1 MEININQFTD
11 KIKTLFLSEKAME
24 FVARGTRNSLH
35 SWYAELPDDWFDN
48 PEPFPD
54 GTPRHAGA
62 RSFMAPLRTA
72 WEYSIR
78 DAGFNITF
86 DEKRQ
91 VEGYRVLVYSGN
103 TSRAARDEANKMA
116 QFMREN
122 FPGAEVYVEF
132 DPPIRSCQYGDYRTR
147 EEAEAVMYKLKATKK
162 FKEISVKKGIINLP
176 F

>member
-1 MEININQFTD
+1 MKKILSFIAILLCAFTLSAQNNIVNELQRDIPGKGKVRITQPEG
-11 KIKTLFLSEKAME
+11 LSALM
-24 FVARGTRNSLH
+24 G
-35 SWYAELPDDWFDN
+35 
-48 PEPFPD
+48 
-54 GTPRHAGA
+54 
-62 RSFMAPLRTA
+62 
-72 WEYSIR
+72 SI
-78 DAGFNITF
+78 AVKG
-86 DEKRQ
+86 EKRQ

-103 TSRAARDEANKMA
+103 NSRAARDEANKMA

>member
-1 MEININQFTD
+1 MKKAILSISAMLLCAFSVSAQSNIVNELQRD
-11 KIKTLFLSEKAME
+11 VPGKGKVKITQPAGL
-24 FVARGTRNSLH
+24 TSLM
-35 SWYAELPDDWFDN
+35 
-48 PEPFPD
+48 
-54 GTPRHAGA
+54 G
-62 RSFMAPLRTA
+62 
-72 WEYSIR
+72 SI
-78 DAGFNITF
+78 AVKG
-86 DEKRQ
+86 EKRQ

-103 TSRAARDEANKMA
+103 KSRAARDEANKMA